1 LLSISE
7 PLQLIKGH
15 ILDAGQIEQAVEEHR
30 GVAVGQ
36 HEPVAVQP
44 IWIRR
49 IELHE
54 VPEKN
59 GRDVGHAHRRAGMTA
74 FGLLHGIHG
83 KEPNAIGHIPQVLI
97 AGLEDRFDGL
107 RGRGVSHDWN
117 FLFQEIDRGE
127 GGWQRLRG
135 RPNRQA
141 IRLECFP
148 LSRSLVARDSK
159 PEESDSFRLAG

>member
-83 KEPNAIGHIPQVLI
+83 KKPDAIGHIPQVLI
-97 AGLEDRFDGL
+97 AGLGDRFDGL
-107 RGRGVSHDWN
+107 RGRGVSHDWS
-117 FLFQEIDRGE
+117 FLFQKIDRRK

-141 IRLECFP
+141 IRLECFRCRAHWSP
-148 LSRSLVARDSK
+148 AIQSRRNRIRS
-159 PEESDSFRLAG
+159 G